1 MFHVVHLAT
10 GRVLKSYN
18 TAGWAR
24 REIDRLVA
32 LSNKADGQ
40 YYSGMKYWSY
50 TNLMVM
56 SAELYEQ
63 NKENIDPLVEVKN
76 MMSGK
81 PVMIRMSEIG
91 TCVDPSTETYWS
103 M

>member
-10 GRVLKSYN
+10 GRIVKSYQQ
-18 TAGWAR
+18 TGWAR
-24 REIDRLVA
+24 RHIDLLVMK
-32 LSNKADGQ
+32 SQKHNNFR
-40 YYSGMKYWSY
+40 YYTYE
-50 TNLMVM
+50 NLQVM

-81 PVMIRMSEIG
+81 PVMIRMSQVG